1 MKNRLQG
8 GIDAEPVS
16 ANEAIK
22 DSLLLLF
29 CIHLAVLYF
38 SIFFFVV
45 WRFSQFPRFLL
56 LASASGKVFYDREPA
71 IFIICILYTCIDA
84 AVVCRLFF
92 PV

>member
-38 SIFFFVV
+38 SIFFLLFGASLSFHDFYCLLE
-45 WRFSQFPRFLL
+45 RAGKCFTIESQPFL
-56 LASASGKVFYDREPA
+56 
-71 IFIICILYTCIDA
+71 
-84 AVVCRLFF
+84 
-92 PV
+92 

>member
-22 DSLLLLF
+22 DSLLLLLF

-38 SIFFFVV
+38 SIFFLLFGASLSFHDFYCKLE
-45 WRFSQFPRFLL
+45 RAENCFTIESQPFL
-56 LASASGKVFYDREPA
+56 
-71 IFIICILYTCIDA
+71 
-84 AVVCRLFF
+84 
-92 PV
+92 